1 MNEFVGSAAFTLM
14 DAAVLG
20 VGSILLIISIIL
32 FVGSKRRKTNFT
44 DLKKNDPEMVNQDF
58 SDSKLMKLGAEL
70 ESTKQEL
77 ESVKKKLSDTESNLK
92 NANPEILKQV
102 LSDSK
107 VMDLETELESTKQ
120 ELVGV
125 KKKLSDAESDLEDA
139 EDDLEDGQ
147 KQLRKKE
154 EENKKLTAKFDSLTK
169 EFEQIN
175 KVLKEKEEKLKE
187 NESDLTVRK
196 GALDF
201 IGSILTAKEPD
212 DADLNKR
219 YRSID
224 GIVEYVRDEF
234 STCLGKNGFPRNE
247 RNKNLFDDDLDV
259 WAQVSKKTWLKD
271 KISVA
276 FVGEFSAGKTSI
288 VNSILKAHDKNSQLL
303 PTSAKATTAIPT
315 YISASSSG
323 KENYLFFSTDNKLK
337 NLNPKVFEVTKE
349 MLDSVDGEETL
360 FKYFIVSYNNPNL
373 NNLSILDTPGFS
385 SEDKKDAER
394 TIEVINECD
403 ALFWCFDVNNGE
415 VNESSLKTIKANLK
429 KPLYIVIN
437 KVDTVAPTE
446 VDKVEERIKETFKNK
461 KIKVEKIIRYCNDPS
476 VVPTETIINTLKSV
490 KRTNNTNDYIAN
502 LLKFAEEC
510 VDQQKKASKAA
521 RDEWIECS
529 NKVDEA
535 NDKLC
540 SQIEIGVDDC
550 NDARN
555 MPSWTTHIFHSDK
568 YEMSEETGNRFK
580 DLMDKIADDE
590 MSNMKNLVQELADSV
605 KDYQNANQK
614 DDEERRKKDEI
625 ENCIAGLKKLIK
637 AFNNSGRVRS
647 GNIDSDKSNNDV
659 NVLPTSV
666 VNNSSNE
673 EEENMSSMWQD
684 CL

>member
-20 VGSILLIISIIL
+20 VGSILFIISIIL

-107 VMDLETELESTKQ
+107 VVDLETELESTKQ

-139 EDDLEDGQ
+139 EDDLEDFQ
-147 KQLRKKE
+147 KQLRKKK
-154 EENKKLTAKFDSLTK
+154 EENEELTEKFDSLTK

-175 KVLKEKEEKLKE
+175 TDLKDKEEILKKK
-187 NESDLTVRK
+187 ESDLTLK
-196 GALDF
+196 N
-201 IGSILTAKEPD
+201 GSIDFVNDILKAKQLENE
-212 DADLNKR
+212 DLNKR

-234 STCLGKNGFPRNE
+234 STCLDKNGFSRNE
-247 RNKNLFDDDLDV
+247 NENLFRGGLDV
-259 WAQVSKKTWLKD
+259 WAQVSKKTWLGD

-288 VNSILKAHDKNSQLL
+288 VNSIIKANDKNSQLL

-323 KENYLFFSTDNKLK
+323 EENYLFFSTDNKIK
-337 NLNPKVFEVTKE
+337 KIDRKVFEVTKE
-349 MLDSVDGEETL
+349 MLDPVKGVETV

-540 SQIEIGVDDC
+540 SQIEIVVDDC

-625 ENCIAGLKKLIK
+625 ENCVAGLKKLIK
-637 AFNNSGRVRS
+637 AFNNSGRLSPR
-647 GNIDSDKSNNDV
+647 NLDSDSSDNDV
-659 NVLPTSV
+659 NVLTTSV
-666 VNNSSNE
+666 GNNSGNE